1 MAIARRGLTLE
12 DFLAL
17 PEEKPAL
24 EYVDGVVTQ
33 KVAPLYEHSVLQRQL
48 MLQLESQLAPLR
60 LGHVCPEL
68 RVSFGGRSHVPDLTV
83 YRRERLPRR
92 TRGRRIGELLVAPD
106 LAIEIISPG
115 QSPTTLAEQCQWYV
129 DHWVKV
135 ALLVEDRRER
145 IRVFRPAAPPTVHLR
160 GDTIALDEIAPALR
174 LVLDDVFAALDDD

>member
-24 EYVDGVVTQ
+24 EYVDGVVMQ

-48 MLQLESQLAPLR
+48 MLQLESQLAPRR
-60 LGHVCPEL
+60 LGHVFPEL

-83 YRRERLPRR
+83 YRHERLPRR
-92 TRGRRIGELLVAPD
+92 TPGRRIGELFIPPD

-115 QSPTTLAEQCQWYV
+115 QSPTKLAQQCQWYV
-129 DHWVKV
+129 DNGVKV

-145 IRVFRPAAPPTVHLR
+145 IRVFRAGVPPAVQRR
-160 GDTIALDEIAPALR
+160 GDTIALDEIVPGLR
-174 LVLDDVFAALDDD
+174 LVVDDVFAALDDD